1 MHESTSTAMLATG
14 QNPSVSVGKSPVQPP
29 PVPSYKDKWVR
40 RIYAST
46 ITNSTGGVHTFT
58 VSSFG
63 LPADTVVYVDKVQL
77 WNLSAQARG
86 VKCSFSLNNTTDLGN
101 DNVES
106 EDWSSLGQCPGVTFK
121 VPLGHAKG
129 VSNTATVVTAEALP
143 TVTTSTTMVC
153 HLHCWVAV

>member
-1 MHESTSTAMLATG
+1 MVATG
-14 QNPSVSVGKSPVQPP
+14 SNPSVSVGKAPVQPP
-29 PVPSYKDKWVR
+29 PVPKYKDKWVKR
-40 RIYAST
+40 VYAATLST
-46 ITNSTGGVHTFT
+46 TDSTT
-58 VSSFG
+58 VASFQVASFG
-63 LPADTVVYVDKVQL
+63 IPTDTVVFVDKVQV

-86 VKCSFSLNNTTDLGN
+86 LTASFSVANTTDLGN

-129 VSNTATVVTAEALP
+129 LSNSVTVVTAQALP
-143 TVTTSTTMVC
+143 SGSNPANYVA